1 MREEPHAI
9 PDISEP
15 ELPPQGPVLRVL
27 LAVDLGLLK
36 VEKILLALLVLFM
49 VVAVVFQIVTRL
61 LNLNNP
67 GAMEAS
73 VFAMYGVALLAGS
86 VATHYRRHI
95 TVDILSRVISGPVRT
110 FLSMFINTLGFV
122 LMLYLLRA
130 AIYYVRVNIG
140 DEAST
145 ALKIP
150 LWWLKALL
158 PVAFGVMS
166 FRFLLNAAEDAKRI
180 RTKMWLSQDVHQH
193 GADIRM

>member
-15 ELPPQGPVLRVL
+15 ELPPQGPVLRAL
-27 LAVDLGLLK
+27 RAVDLGLLK
-36 VEKILLALLVLFM
+36 VEKVLLFLLVAFI
-49 VVAVVFQIVTRL
+49 VIAVIVQIVLRMV
-61 LNLNNP
+61 NVSFP

-73 VFAMYGVALLAGS
+73 VFSMYAVALLAGS

-95 TVDILSRVISGPVRT
+95 TVDILSRVMNGPVRT
-110 FLSMFINTLGFV
+110 YVSMLVNALGCV
-122 LMLYLLRA
+122 LMLYLMRA
-130 AIYYVRVNIG
+130 AVYYVRVNIG

-158 PVAFGVMS
+158 PVAFAIMS
-166 FRFLLNAAEDAKRI
+166 FRFLLNGLEDAKRI
-180 RTKMWLSQDVHQH
+180 RTRIWLPQDPHQH